1 MDSIHPGQQSP
12 PSLRSLQP
20 AILHHFHHTQE
31 DQALGSVQALA
42 AAAGA
47 FGLHPADQTSLLQ
60 QGFLSQVSDPSR
72 SLRQPGA
79 YVDQH
84 GRPSSHLDTISNLQQ
99 QSFLPTAPNVTQFG
113 FGPAQSQ
120 PFGLGNFARPQASE
134 HVQIQEP
141 GPTAGDEADA
151 NAAKDDNH
159 PNPVPN
165 PPGLAAWRDR
175 LFYLDET
182 IVMTEDQF
190 KTYWPH
196 VDNVYSHRSTQ
207 RYKRK
212 PFVSHY
218 WDCRLKG
225 RPPGTPKSDDP
236 NKKKRKRVA
245 RERDLC
251 DVKVKIT
258 EYEPGAATPD
268 SVGNLTEQVSNLAS
282 STSLDSVD
290 LGPVGPGQQ
299 NQQWPFSARMSLS
312 PFQGKIFTIQRVNGN
327 GANGKVDGNP
337 GPHRHSLQDS
347 DRIKKNSV
355 VRWVQKNEKSKRKPQ
370 EVQIPIISISMHFH
384 PISIAPNV
392 LPAPLFAHVNATA
405 YCVIVL
411 STSRDPVIISNFNR
425 HRSHDQTIPLLK
437 HRTLCFHRQAVSLS
451 HSSLSKA
458 HLHRFSTMADAKD
471 QQQSQTKQDDKK
483 SYHTKATG
491 KALATVKR
499 HSTNDELKL
508 FGSCFCPFVQRVWIS
523 LEYKKIPY
531 QYIEVDPYKKPQSL
545 LEVNPRGLVP
555 ALRHGDWGCYESTV
569 LMEYLEDLHVG
580 KALMPPDPKARAYCR
595 LWSDHSQQVNRHI
608 IPVFYRFL
616 QEQDTAKQI
625 EHAAELKDQIS
636 KLVDA
641 ADPVGPFFLGSDIS
655 YVDIQ
660 FAPWIVR
667 LNRVLKPYRGW
678 PEPEPGSRWGKLVD
692 AVERHESVQATMST
706 DELYLDS
713 YERYAENRPNTSQL
727 ANAVNSGRG
736 LP

>member
-141 GPTAGDEADA
+141 GPTVGDEADA

-370 EVQIPIISISMHFH
+370 E
-384 PISIAPNV
+384 
-392 LPAPLFAHVNATA
+392 
-405 YCVIVL
+405 
-411 STSRDPVIISNFNR
+411 
-425 HRSHDQTIPLLK
+425 
-437 HRTLCFHRQAVSLS
+437 
-451 HSSLSKA
+451 
-458 HLHRFSTMADAKD
+458 
-471 QQQSQTKQDDKK
+471 QDDKK

-595 LWSDHSQQVNRHI
+595 LWSDHVNRHI